1 LKKQIEDLKSQLVIV
16 TGFLAL
22 SFIFKT
28 ETLGYIA
35 LGLGLTFLISTTLSK
50 GILWLWWK
58 IAHVLGWIN
67 TRILLTIVFYVVLL
81 PFAMLY
87 QLFSKDPLALKWNK
101 SGSSFINRDHQY
113 LPEDLE
119 NPW

>member
-1 LKKQIEDLKSQLVIV
+1 MEEKDSTSQLVIV

-22 SFIFKT
+22 SFIFKS
-28 ETLGYIA
+28 EILAYVA
-35 LGLGLTFLISTTLSK
+35 LGLGLTFLISKTISK

-67 TRILLTIVFYVVLL
+67 TRILLTIVFYLVLL

-87 QLFSKDPLALKWNK
+87 QLFSKDPLAIKWK
-101 SGSSFINRDHQY
+101 KDGSAFIKRDHLYQ
-113 LPEDLE
+113 PEDLE